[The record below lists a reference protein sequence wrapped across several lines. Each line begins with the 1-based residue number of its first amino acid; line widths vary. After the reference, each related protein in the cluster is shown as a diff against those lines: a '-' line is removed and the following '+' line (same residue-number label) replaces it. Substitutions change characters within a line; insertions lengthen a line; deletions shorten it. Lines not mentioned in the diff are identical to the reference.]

1 MMPKMLP
8 AILPGTLP
16 RIVQPALRALP
27 WLLLSWACH
36 AGTVDWPTDMPCGAE
51 QSPAVQQQTLATA
64 QGPIGYFRF
73 GHGTPI
79 VLITGYRAT
88 MANWNTAFL
97 NALAASHEVI
107 VFENRG
113 VGASQPDTY
122 DTYDTRET
130 PLDRSAARTAPAAPV
145 AARDP
150 MQAFARDAAALIGQL
165 GLRDVTVLGWSMG
178 GAIAQ
183 ELAVQA
189 PTLVRRLVLM
199 NTLPPGPAGEAV
211 SPDVMK
217 ALSGNGPDHFRQ
229 VMTVLFPDALVA
241 DAMRCFVKDMFRPAG
256 YTPPLIPPAASDR
269 QERALAAWMHDEAA
283 LTALRKVTI
292 PALILSG
299 SADVVLS
306 PLNGA
311 ALEQTLSNSRW
322 IEVSGGG
329 HAMMYQYPREL
340 AREIDAFMAR

>member
-1 MMPKMLP
+1 MRLTILPTNPPSMLP
-8 AILPGTLP
+8 SMLLRTV
-16 RIVQPALRALP
+16 RPALRALP

-51 QSPAVQQQTLATA
+51 QPPAVQQQTLATA
-64 QGPIGYFRF
+64 QGQIGYFRF

-79 VLITGYRAT
+79 VLITGYRAS
-88 MANWNTAFL
+88 MANWNAAFL

-113 VGASQPDTY
+113 IGASLDTPDTL
-122 DTYDTRET
+122 DTRD
-130 PLDRSAARTAPAAPV
+130 LPAAPG
-145 AARDP
+145 AGGDP
-150 MQAFARDAAALIGQL
+150 MQAFAHDAAALIEQL

-211 SPDVMK
+211 PPEVMK

-256 YTPPLIPPAASDR
+256 YTPPSIPPAASGR
-269 QERALAAWMHDEAA
+269 QERALAAWTRDQAA
-283 LTALRKVTI
+283 LTALRKVAI
-292 PALILSG
+292 PTLILSG
-299 SADVVLS
+299 SADLVLS
-306 PLNGA
+306 PLNAA
-311 ALEQTLSNSRW
+311 ALEQTFRDSRW
-322 IEVSGGG
+322 LEVSGGG
-329 HAMMYQYPREL
+329 HAMMYQFPREL